1 MASAAFFSRWPTVSD
16 HTDPRGLGG
25 DIAGPGG
32 PYDKDAVVVDTA
44 NAVLLD
50 STDVALIAVG
60 RNGTFEEKALALL
73 LEGRINK
80 TQDRAKVLFLLNGD
94 GAAALVTELVGVAK
108 REGAEFAADF
118 VVAME
123 ERQKEMP

>member
-1 MASAAFFSRWPTVSD
+1 VSN
-16 HTDPRGLGG
+16 DPRDLGG

-32 PYDKDAVVVDTA
+32 PYDENAVVVSVEH
-44 NAVLLD
+44 AVLLD
-50 STDVALIAVG
+50 NTQVALVEAH
-60 RNGTFEEKALALL
+60 RNGEFAEKALALL
-73 LEGRINK
+73 MEGRINK

-108 REGAEFAADF
+108 REGEEFAADF

-123 ERQKEMP
+123 ERTKEMP

>member
-1 MASAAFFSRWPTVSD
+1 MS
-16 HTDPRGLGG
+16 TDPRGLGG

-32 PYDKDAVVVDTA
+32 PYDEDAVVVSVEH
-44 NAVLLD
+44 AVLLD
-50 STDVALIAVG
+50 NTNVALIEAHRDGEFV
-60 RNGTFEEKALALL
+60 EKALALL
-73 LEGRINK
+73 MEGRINK
-80 TQDRAKVLFLLNGD
+80 THDRAKVLFLLNGD
-94 GAAALVTELVGVAK
+94 GAAALVTELVGIAK

>member
-1 MASAAFFSRWPTVSD
+1 MT
-16 HTDPRGLGG
+16 TDPRDLGG

-32 PYDKDAVVVDTA
+32 PYDEDAVVVDLSK
-44 NAVLLD
+44 AVLVD
-50 STDVALIAVG
+50 GQNVALIALG
-60 RNGTFEEKALALL
+60 RDGDFTEKGLALV

-94 GAAALVTELVGVAK
+94 GAAALVTEIVGIAK
-108 REGAEFAADF
+108 REEAEFAAEF

>member
-1 MASAAFFSRWPTVSD
+1 M
-16 HTDPRGLGG
+16 TDPRKLGG

-32 PYDKDAVVVDTA
+32 PYDEDAVVVSVEH
-44 NAVLLD
+44 AVLLD
-50 STDVALIAVG
+50 NTNVALIETHRDG
-60 RNGTFEEKALALL
+60 KFTEKALALL
-73 LEGRINK
+73 MEGRINK
-80 TQDRAKVLFLLNGD
+80 THDRAKVLFLLNGD